1 MLMPKR
7 VKHRKQHRGTTGAG
21 VAQRGNQV
29 SFGEYGLQ
37 ALEAAW
43 IDSRQI
49 ESARRAITNHIK
61 RGGKVWIR
69 IFPHKPM
76 TAKPAETRMG
86 SGKGAPD
93 HWVAVVKPGRV
104 MFELSG
110 VREEVAAEAM
120 RKAGHK
126 LPVKTR
132 VIKRIAEGIA
142 VPEPEPE
149 VIEDEE

>member
-7 VKHRKQHRGTTGAG
+7 TKFRKPHRGTRSGLAH
-21 VAQRGNQV
+21 RGNQV
-29 SFGEYGLQ
+29 SFGEFGLQ
-37 ALEAAW
+37 ALEVAW

-69 IFPHKPM
+69 IFPHKSV
-76 TAKPAETRMG
+76 TSKPAETRMG
-86 SGKGAPD
+86 SGKGSPD
-93 HWVAVVKPGRV
+93 HWVAVVKPGR
-104 MFELSG
+104 MLFELSG
-110 VREEVAAEAM
+110 VRQEVAVEAM

-126 LPVKTR
+126 LPIKTR
-132 VIKRIAEGIA
+132 FVVRHAEGSA